1 VTQSED
7 KHIQKEAL
15 DLVSAATHD
24 LKAPLALIKGL
35 NDLMTNGQLSK
46 KQHGKYISRI
56 SMSLVQMERTLET
69 IESLNSVIA
78 KQEQVALEPIGVNE
92 IITNVAEQL
101 GSKAKEYDQKL
112 IVSSGR
118 RSYVVLSN
126 RKILENAI
134 YSLVDNAI
142 KYSLP
147 KSEILI
153 RPSRASKKGFAR
165 MTIRDKTMGVNKSD
179 WDRVMGALGKMDSPN
194 PAHAGDSGLG
204 LFATVRLVQSL
215 NGMVGVKP
223 VRGGS
228 SFFIE
233 LPIAQQLHLEL
244 PSA

>member
-1 VTQSED
+1 MQAKD
-7 KHIQKEAL
+7 KYAQKEAL
-15 DLVSAATHD
+15 DLISAATHD

-35 NDLMTNGQLSK
+35 NDLMASGNLSK
-46 KQHGKYISRI
+46 EKHAQYVSRI
-56 SMSLVQMERTLET
+56 AMSLEQMGRTLET
-69 IESLNSVIA
+69 IETLNSVIA
-78 KQEQVALEPIGVNE
+78 EQQQVALEPISVNE
-92 IITNVAEQL
+92 IMTSVAQQL
-101 GSKAKEYDQKL
+101 GDRAKEYDQKL
-112 IVSSGR
+112 VVRNGR
-118 RSYVVLSN
+118 RSHVVLSN
-126 RKILENAI
+126 RKILENAV

-153 RPSRASKKGFAR
+153 RPSKASKSGFAR
-165 MTIRDKTMGVNKSD
+165 LTIRDKTMGVRKDD
-179 WDRVMGALGKMDSPN
+179 WNRVMQALGKMDSPN

-233 LPIAQQLHLEL
+233 LPIAQQLDLGI
-244 PSA
+244 SNS